1 MALIQLYGT
10 YIDIDTGEIHVN
22 SRVEQTFSVME
33 YDKNRNMMHYKTYE
47 NIKQTN
53 KMEEDMMVSNIEID
67 DEYESING
75 SRKRS
80 GIFDQ
85 TEHVAKR
92 DIRVKRRTE

>member
-33 YDKNRNMMHYKTYE
+33 YDKNRNMMNYKTYE

-53 KMEEDMMVSNIEID
+53 KMDEDMMIPNIEID
-67 DEYESING
+67 DEYEARNG

-80 GIFDQ
+80 GIFD
-85 TEHVAKR
+85 ENGHVAKR